1 MKNLLIKNGT
11 IVDPSQDLNKKLDIF
26 IKDGIVNQIAENLDI
41 HDCKIIDATN
51 LHVCPGLIDMHVHLR
66 DPGLTHKEDIISGG
80 KAAAKGGFTS
90 VACMPNTKPPIDNV
104 DTINYILKKS
114 KSSST
119 NVLPIAC
126 ITKEMKG
133 LELTDFDALKKAGA
147 IAVSDDGQPVKKAE
161 LMEKALLL
169 SKKVGIPVISHCE
182 DLDIVKGGI
191 VNKGKISEALGVK
204 GIDSFSE
211 DSITSREICISSN
224 MDSHIHIA
232 HVSTKGATRMIKTA
246 KEKGIKVTAETCP
259 HYFCL
264 NDKMLLKRDANYRMN
279 PPLRDEFD
287 RKAIIR
293 GIVDGTFDM
302 IVTDHAPHTAE
313 EKADFEKAPNGV
325 IGLETS
331 LSLSISNLVNQ
342 GHITFYKLIELMS
355 TNPAKI
361 FNIDAGSLKI
371 GKKADIVIIDLN
383 KEWTVNENDF
393 VSKSKNSPFIGFK
406 LKGKTIYTIL
416 NGEIVYKDN

>member
-26 IKDGIVNQIAENLDI
+26 IRDGIVDQIGENLDI
-41 HDCKIIDATN
+41 DDCEIIDATN
-51 LHVCPGLIDMHVHLR
+51 LQVCPGLIDMHVHLR

-104 DTINYILKKS
+104 DTINYILEKS

-133 LELTDFDALKKAGA
+133 LELSDFDTLKKAGA
-147 IAVSDDGQPVKKAE
+147 VAVSDDGQPVKSAE

-169 SKKVGIPVISHCE
+169 SKEVGIPVISHCE
-182 DLDIVKGGI
+182 DLDIVRGGI

-224 MDSHIHIA
+224 VDSNIHIA
-232 HVSTKGATRMIKTA
+232 HVSTKGATRMIRTA

-331 LSLSISNLVNQ
+331 LSLCISNLVNQ
-342 GHITFYKLIELMS
+342 DHITFYKLVELMS

-383 KEWTVNENDF
+383 KEWTVDENDF

-406 LKGKTIYTIL
+406 LKGKTAYTIL